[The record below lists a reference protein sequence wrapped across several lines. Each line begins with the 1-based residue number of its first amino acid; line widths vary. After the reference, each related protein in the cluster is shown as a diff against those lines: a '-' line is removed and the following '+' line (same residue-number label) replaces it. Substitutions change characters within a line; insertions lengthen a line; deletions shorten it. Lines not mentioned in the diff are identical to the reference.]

1 MARERTAVVLGNH
14 IHYQRLQPAWRAGKR
29 SHDNK
34 SKMGQQRLK
43 LVIMYWKRH
52 KVVKLLYIM
61 VYNTNMIIIGQL
73 ANLPSP
79 TVVIIQSFGVY

>member
-1 MARERTAVVLGNH
+1 
-14 IHYQRLQPAWRAGKR
+14 
-29 SHDNK
+29 
-34 SKMGQQRLK
+34 MGQQRLK

>member
-1 MARERTAVVLGNH
+1 MARERTVVVLGDH

-29 SHDNK
+29 SHYNK
-34 SKMGQQRLK
+34 FEVGQQRLK
-43 LVIMYWKRH
+43 PVIMYWKRH

-61 VYNTNMIIIGQL
+61 VYNTNVIIIGHL
-73 ANLPSP
+73 ANPPSP